1 MLPLESHAP
10 NADCAAVSARTPLM
24 HEPAAHRPLV
34 GPERSL
40 PEITIKAV
48 VLGVILAMIMAAA
61 NAYLGLRVGMTV
73 AAAIPAS
80 AIALGVLRAF
90 RSSNILENN
99 QVQTIA
105 SAGASTVSGVIF
117 TVPALV
123 IMGTWQRYE
132 YWPIVLMVCVGGIM
146 GVVFTT
152 PLRRALI
159 VDTGL
164 TFPEGVATAQVLKTG
179 GIARGDD
186 AIPSDA
192 QVSTGNSGLGFRL
205 LLEAGVIG
213 SVYWAL
219 TMGAKVF
226 AEGVATTKAFF
237 SGSWLFRGDVTL
249 QPSLLGIGFIVGPN
263 IGTLMLSG
271 AVIGT
276 TIGVPVNWWLN
287 HEAVMAG
294 AGVAANTP
302 LEAFTADQ
310 WEAVSRE
317 SWQNCRRI
325 GIGCMLVGGVWS
337 LITLLK
343 PIKNGLTASLAA
355 YRAQRAGGA
364 AGAARTEFDTPLPYL
379 AITAAVMTVP
389 LFLAFHGALGDYPN
403 AAPIAVLMT
412 LLMLVFGFLF
422 ASVAGYMAG
431 LVGSSNN
438 PVSGVTMA
446 TVVVTSLLLTLVMGT
461 DGIAARVGP
470 PVVIYLAAFICTGA
484 CIAGDNLQDLKCG
497 HVVGSTPWKQQ
508 VSLVIGT
515 IASAAVIPLVLSL
528 LDDQFGIGRTPEG
541 VDPSKM
547 LDAPQATLMGTLAS
561 GIFGTGDPKWGFI
574 GIGCVLAVFLIALD
588 NWLKRIKA
596 PFRTPILAVAVGIYL
611 PFGLSVLIFVGGI
624 LAWVVKKIFAPKDE
638 HQQVSLEN
646 AGMLLASG
654 LIAGEA
660 ITGVAIAGL
669 FAADPTLA
677 NRHPGEDGGPMAL
690 VATLALIVYLF
701 ARTLGA
707 AKRM

>member
-1 MLPLESHAP
+1 MRTLPRTL
-10 NADCAAVSARTPLM
+10 ARSLM
-24 HEPAAHRPLV
+24 NEPAAPHRPLV

-40 PEITIKAV
+40 PEITLKAAALGV
-48 VLGVILAMIMAAA
+48 VLAMLMAAA

-90 RSSNILENN
+90 RSSNILESN

-123 IMGTWQRYE
+123 MMGAWREYE
-132 YWPIVLMVCVGGIM
+132 YWPIVLFVIVGGVM

-164 TFPEGVATAQVLKTG
+164 TFPEGLATAQVLKTG
-179 GIARGDD
+179 GVARGDD
-186 AIPSDA
+186 ATADDLEA
-192 QVSTGNSGLGFRL
+192 QTANSGLGFRL
-205 LLEAGVIG
+205 LLETAVLGAI
-213 SVYWAL
+213 YWAL
-219 TMGAKVF
+219 TMGAKLL
-226 AEGVATTKAFF
+226 AEGVATTKALLG
-237 SGSWLFRGDVTL
+237 GSWLFRADATL

-276 TIGVPVNWWLN
+276 LIGVPVNWMLN
-287 HEAVMAG
+287 QEAVMAG
-294 AGVAANTP
+294 AGVPAGTA
-302 LEAFTADQ
+302 LAEFTDAQ
-310 WEAVSRE
+310 WAAVSNE

-325 GIGCMLVGGVWS
+325 GIGCMLVGGLWS
-337 LITLLK
+337 LITLLQ
-343 PIKNGLTASLAA
+343 PIKNGLLASLAA
-355 YRAQRAGGA
+355 YRAQRSGTGTA
-364 AGAARTEFDTPLPYL
+364 AVRTEFDTPLPYL
-379 AITAAVMTVP
+379 VLTAAVMTVP
-389 LFLAFHGALGDYPN
+389 LFFAFQYVLGEHEHATVIAL
-403 AAPIAVLMT
+403 LMT
-412 LLMLVFGFLF
+412 LLMLVLGFLF

-446 TVVVTSLLLTLVMGT
+446 TVVVTALLLTQLLGT
-461 DGIAARVGP
+461 DSLAARVGP
-470 PVVIYLAAFICTGA
+470 PAVIYLAAFICTAA

-497 HVVGSTPWKQQ
+497 HIVGSTPWKQQ
-508 VSLVIGT
+508 LSLVLGT
-515 IASAAVIPLVLSL
+515 VASAAVIPIVLSL
-528 LDDQFGIGRTPEG
+528 LDATYGIGRVREG
-541 VDPSKM
+541 GDPATM
-547 LDAPQATLMGTLAS
+547 LAAPQATLMGTLAS

-574 GIGCVLAVFLIALD
+574 GMGGVLAVFIIALD
-588 NWLKRIKA
+588 EYLKRVKA

-611 PFGLSVLIFVGGI
+611 PFGLSVLIFVGGM
-624 LAWVVKKIFAPKDE
+624 LAWLVKKRFAPKTE
-638 HQQVSLEN
+638 RETVSLEN

-660 ITGVAIAGL
+660 ITGVGIAAV
-669 FAADPTLA
+669 FAADPGLA
-677 NRHPGEDGGPMAL
+677 ERPTWSGGQPLA
-690 VATLALIVYLF
+690 VAATLGLIVYLYV
-701 ARTLGA
+701 RTLGA
-707 AKRM
+707 ARRM

>member
-192 QVSTGNSGLGFRL
+192 QVSTGTSGLGFRL

-325 GIGCMLVGGVWS
+325 GI
-337 LITLLK
+337 
-343 PIKNGLTASLAA
+343 
-355 YRAQRAGGA
+355 
-364 AGAARTEFDTPLPYL
+364 GAARTEFDTPLPYL